1 MSRLSSKQT
10 ALLCAL
16 TCDHRPADGTTLANR
31 LGSPVSGV
39 HRTAASLA
47 RRGLIYTLRYSG
59 LGVQYEL
66 APAGRAAL
74 EDTGP
79 AT

>member
-1 MSRLSSKQT
+1 MSRLSSEQT

-16 TCDHRPADGTTLANR
+16 TRDHRPADGVTLANR

-39 HRTAASLA
+39 HRTAASLG

-59 LGVQYEL
+59 LGVQYRRKSRWCQSRR
-66 APAGRAAL
+66 AAGR
-74 EDTGP
+74 
-79 AT
+79 